1 MADFS
6 GADDRHCSNPHNLQ
20 SLQFARNRIIYL
32 ADVANLEND
41 KIVVLILNPSLL
53 AHRMFLRVIRTLFL

>member
-1 MADFS
+1 MAH
-6 GADDRHCSNPHNLQ
+6 GA
-20 SLQFARNRIIYL
+20 YW
-32 ADVANLEND
+32 END